1 MSIEPDY
8 CRVSLNGEDFNYL
21 DWGGTGPLMH
31 ISHSIGF
38 CSGIYTPFALQ
49 LKNFGRVVG
58 MDSRGH
64 GTTQAVADPA
74 RLKSW
79 DILYRDLENFFDSL
93 NRPLIALGHSMGGT
107 ISLVTAVKR
116 PEQVRALI
124 LVEPGLMPPSWTA
137 TVFLLQ
143 KLKLTSLVPAI
154 SKISKRTSCWPDF
167 PAAENYFSSRK
178 LYATWERSYIEA
190 FLKSNLA
197 QRSDHVEL
205 RCSPKWESRCIATAP
220 TNIWKFVAG
229 IHIPT
234 LIIHASGS
242 TTFLP
247 NVVRKLK
254 KDMPHAVLVRLEGG
268 HNLIME
274 RPTEVLSV
282 ITDFLETNKLL

>member
-154 SKISKRTSCWPDF
+154 SKISKRPSCWPDF
-167 PAAENYFSSRK
+167 PAAENYFSSRN
-178 LYATWERSYIEA
+178 LYSTWERSYVKA
-190 FLKSNLA
+190 FLKSNLTE
-197 QRSDHVEL
+197 RKDRVEL
-205 RCSPKWESRCIATAP
+205 RCNPKWESRCIATAP